1 MNSFASGTAGIIKNG
16 AGTLTIGGTA
26 PNTYNGTTRL
36 NAGILSLARD
46 SALGTG
52 LLDIGGNGTIQATS
66 SDTRIVTNPVKFT
79 SSAFSIGGS
88 GALSF
93 SGDADVGTGTTT
105 VTVNNTAVTTFSGA
119 LTNTG
124 GLVKEGP
131 GALVLSGANTYAG
144 GTALCRPA
152 APQALV
158 QSLLGQRLAWRG
170 PARSPER
177 SR

>member
-105 VTVNNTAVTTFSGA
+105 VTVGRDMNSGRRRSDDRLLLNDWKTRAVPGYAKAETVRRSGVGSTDAADVARKLRIPSFA
-119 LTNTG
+119 LSSDVPNG
-124 GLVKEGP
+124 
-131 GALVLSGANTYAG
+131 
-144 GTALCRPA
+144 
-152 APQALV
+152 
-158 QSLLGQRLAWRG
+158 
-170 PARSPER
+170 
-177 SR
+177 